1 MAVKQEHTIKQ
12 HGKDYVLYEGLL
24 AVAHERYGKKLSIEV
39 EVLQFPTDEN
49 GMEAICRATVTTS
62 IGVFSDI
69 GDANPGNVNKNIAAH
84 LLRMSSTRSK
94 ARALRDACDIGTTA
108 FEEIAEEPG
117 ERPQKPA
124 REARRS
130 PGGQRASSGTSD
142 TGQTGTGQVRGSSRG
157 SSEAGAKASPEQRRE
172 ITELAKEYFDEGL
185 RELQQKILHNQ
196 PIAKLSPEKADQLI
210 ATLKRKLNERD
221 IDESSGEAS
230 EDDVEVDFD
239 DEDIEEVERIAGGSA
254 S

>member
-1 MAVKQEHTIKQ
+1 MAVKQEHTMKQ

-24 AVAHERYGKKLSIEV
+24 AEAHERYGEKLSIEV
-39 EVLQFPTDEN
+39 EVLQFPTDDN

-84 LLRMSSTRSK
+84 LLRMASTRSK

-108 FEEIAEEPG
+108 FEEIAEEPE
-117 ERPQKPA
+117 ERPQKA
-124 REARRS
+124 ASGARRAQ
-130 PGGQRASSGTSD
+130 GGQRASSGTSD
-142 TGQTGTGQVRGSSRG
+142 TSQTGTGQSRG

-185 RELQQKILHNQ
+185 RELQQKVLNNQ
-196 PIAKLSPEKADQLI
+196 PIAKLSQEKADQLI

-221 IDESSGEAS
+221 IGESSGEAS

-239 DEDIEEVERIAGGSA
+239 DEDIEEVERIASGSA